1 MSNIYLP
8 EHFKIV
14 SASAGCRT
22 TNGGVTFD
30 TISLKNAH
38 MVWIVAHFRQA
49 VAHATTIQPV
59 VGTAVASCATAITF
73 VANWWKNVD
82 VSSTDTLV
90 KQTAATSMACDAAA
104 TDHLVVIQIDPA
116 AVAAQ
121 SATYTALGGTI
132 ATSAQA
138 TNFVSAVYYI
148 QERYPQATPPA
159 AITD

>member
-1 MSNIYLP
+1 MSNIFLP

-14 SASAGCRT
+14 SATAGCRT

-30 TISLKNAH
+30 NIQLRDAI

-59 VGTAVASCATAITF
+59 VGATNAACTTSITF
-73 VANWWKNVD
+73 SADWWKNVD

-90 KQTAATSMACDAAA
+90 AQTAGTSMACDAAA
-104 TDHLVVIQIDPA
+104 TDHLIVIKIDPSDV
-116 AVAAQ
+116 VAQ
-121 SATYTALGGTI
+121 NATYDWLGGTI

-138 TNFVSAVYYI
+138 TDFVSAVYYI
-148 QERYPQATPPA
+148 QTRMPQATPRTQ
-159 AITD
+159 IV

>member
-1 MSNIYLP
+1 MSNIFLP

-14 SASAGCRT
+14 SATAGCRT

-30 TISLKNAH
+30 NIQLRDAM

-59 VGTAVASCATAITF
+59 VGATDAACTTSITF
-73 VANWWKNVD
+73 SADWWKNAD

-90 KQTAATSMACDAAA
+90 AQTAATSMACDAAA
-104 TDHLVVIQIDPA
+104 TDHLLVIQIDPSDV
-116 AVAAQ
+116 VAQ
-121 SATYTALGGTI
+121 NATYDWLGGTI

-138 TNFVSAVYYI
+138 TDFVSAVYYI
-148 QERYPQATPPA
+148 QTRMPQATPRS
-159 AITD
+159 AIA

>member
-1 MSNIYLP
+1 MSNIFLP

-14 SASAGCRT
+14 SATAGCRT

-30 TISLKNAH
+30 NIQLRDAI

-59 VGTAVASCATAITF
+59 VGATNAACTTSITF
-73 VANWWKNVD
+73 SADWWKNVD

-90 KQTAATSMACDAAA
+90 AQTAGTSMACDAAA
-104 TDHLVVIQIDPA
+104 TDHLIVIKIDPSDV
-116 AVAAQ
+116 VAQ
-121 SATYTALGGTI
+121 NSTYDWLGGTI

-138 TNFVSAVYYI
+138 TDFVSAVYYI
-148 QERYPQATPPA
+148 QTRMPQATPRTQ
-159 AITD
+159 IV